1 MKTHDLTKKQTY
13 PIVHKWVS
21 NSTYINIM
29 SNAYISKGDNLL
41 YNGVKYKVLSGIPN
55 RYCES
60 PAKEIIQNN
69 NLVKET
75 SIFYSLIVER
85 V

>member
-13 PIVHKWVS
+13 PVVHKWVS
-21 NSTYINIM
+21 NPSYINIM
-29 SNAYISKGDNLL
+29 SNVYVSKGDSLL
-41 YNGVKYKVLSGIPN
+41 YNGVKYKVISSIKDKI
-55 RYCES
+55 CES
-60 PAKEIIQNN
+60 PAKEIMENN